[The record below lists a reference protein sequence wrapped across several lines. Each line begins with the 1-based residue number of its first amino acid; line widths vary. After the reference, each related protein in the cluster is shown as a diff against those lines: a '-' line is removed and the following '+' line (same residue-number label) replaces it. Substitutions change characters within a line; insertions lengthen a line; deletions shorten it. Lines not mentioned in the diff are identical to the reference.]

1 MKTTLRAAVSMTALF
16 FGSAVFA
23 ASALEEGKKIAFNV
37 TKGSCVTCHMMDDG
51 AQPGNYGPPLMQMKL
66 RYPNKADLRKQ
77 IWDATQRNPMTT
89 MPPFGPHRILTE
101 QEIDLVT
108 EYVHSL

>member
-1 MKTTLRAAVSMTALF
+1 MKTTLQAAVAVTALVCG
-16 FGSAVFA
+16 GSAWA
-23 ASALEEGKKIAFNV
+23 ASAIEEGKKIAFSK
-37 TKGSCVTCHMMDDG
+37 TKGNCVTCHMMDDG

-66 RYPNKADLRKQ
+66 RFPDKADLRKQ

-101 QEIDLVT
+101 REIDLVT

>member
-1 MKTTLRAAVSMTALF
+1 MTKILPVLAASSLVML
-16 FGSAVFA
+16 GSSAFA
-23 ASALEEGKKIAFNV
+23 ASDLEEGKKIAFNV

-51 AQPGNYGPPLMQMKL
+51 AQPGNYGPPLMQMKM
-66 RYPNKADLRKQ
+66 RFPNKADLRKQ

-89 MPPFGPHRILTE
+89 MPPFGPHRILTDR
-101 QEIDLVT
+101 EIDLVT